1 MEEKTSYRRDL
12 PDGSSH
18 YFLGHLERP
27 SAEQL
32 YFDDILVTRESDRL
46 QPLKVLYFG
55 KEQSYPNRVLNR
67 FVNQY
72 ILHYITD
79 GKGTF
84 NGRTVTKGEGFLVVP
99 GADHCMASD
108 GEDPWHFR
116 WISFEGREA
125 KWQMKHIGLDEE
137 NPYFRFDFGD
147 QLEELF
153 DDVIYQEHG
162 DCELNTYMQG
172 VFYIIMSYHQKQ
184 YSRDRSRENI
194 PAHYVRK
201 ALQYVDEYYRE
212 PMRME
217 DIAAKLHISRKYLC
231 SVFQQRIGMTPKEYL
246 LLRRLDA
253 AADLLVHTD
262 MTVSEIAAHVG
273 YGDYTQL
280 SRLFRMKRGI
290 SPKDYRKQMRE
301 ERQRDRQ
308 EE

>member
-1 MEEKTSYRRDL
+1 MEDQTPYRRDL

-18 YFLGHLERP
+18 YFSKHIERP
-27 SAEQL
+27 PAEQL
-32 YFDDILVTRESDRL
+32 YFDDILVTGEKDHL
-46 QPLKVLYFG
+46 QALKVLYFG

-67 FVNQY
+67 FSDQY
-72 ILHYITD
+72 ILHYVTD

-99 GADHCMASD
+99 GFDHCMASD

-137 NPYFRFDFGD
+137 NPYFRFDFGNR
-147 QLEELF
+147 LEELF
-153 DDVIYQEHG
+153 DDVIYREYG

-184 YSRDRSRENI
+184 YSRDRNRENI
-194 PAHYVRK
+194 PEHYVIG
-201 ALQYVDEYYRE
+201 ALQYMDEHYRE
-212 PMRME
+212 PIRME
-217 DIAAKLHISRKYLC
+217 DLAAELHISRKYLC
-231 SVFQQRIGMTPKEYL
+231 SVLQQRIGMSGKEYL

-253 AADLLVHTD
+253 ATDLLAHSN

-280 SRLFRMKRGI
+280 SRLFRLKKGI
-290 SPKDYRKQMRE
+290 SPKDYRKRIRE
-301 ERQRDRQ
+301 ERQKDK